1 MGMQVR
7 ADAEKEFDRTMEYIA
22 ATISAVK
29 QMRADESTM
38 LDESGV
44 IAQLHRTPIG
54 ILFYLHPFPTIY
66 AALV

>member
-1 MGMQVR
+1 MGIQVR
-7 ADAEKEFDRTMEYIA
+7 ADAEKEFDRTMDYIA
-22 ATISAVK
+22 ATINAVK

-54 ILFYLHPFPTIY
+54 ILFCWHPFPTSY